1 MCWSILAE
9 LSIITRLPQLQN
21 ITISP
26 ARKLNVNTHPNPNLY
41 APSRSNE
48 TSDGIRPENILDD
61 KDNRNVRVNRYP
73 NRVIHIW

>member
-9 LSIITRLPQLQN
+9 LSIITRLPKLQN

-26 ARKLNVNTHPNPNLY
+26 AGKLNVNAHPNPNLH

-48 TSDGIRPENILDD
+48 TSDRIRPENILDD